1 MHLRPPL
8 ISESRL
14 PSLRR
19 ALLARLMRLANSNP
33 CRIRWYPLK
42 DKLCYHFGQADG
54 YDVQEIQAECW
65 HCVKGI
71 DHTGNECYSC
81 NNGVHHIT
89 RTALQRYVIEGFV
102 FHRPLAKIDSKEEFI
117 ELSREAETV
126 ILRRIT
132 HRYVN
137 PAASREALLWIY
149 LIMCG
154 EGRSWERL
162 WLELRCGPTYN
173 TLSLFHPLLTL
184 ATLIQYHSR
193 RAYAYR
199 LKNLLFWYHNRNSDI
214 PF

>member
-19 ALLARLMRLANSNP
+19 AVLARLMRLANSNP

-71 DHTGNECYSC
+71 CADGNECWSC
-81 NNGVHHIT
+81 NDGVHHIT
-89 RTALQRYVIEGFV
+89 RTALLRYVIEGHI
-102 FHRPLAKIDSKEEFI
+102 FHRPLARIDSKEEFI

-132 HRYVN
+132 HRPVSE
-137 PAASREALLWIY
+137 AASREALLWIY
-149 LIMCG
+149 LIMWG
-154 EGRSWERL
+154 EGRSWQHL
-162 WLELRCGPTYN
+162 WQELSGGPTFA
-173 TLSLFHPLLTL
+173 FHPLRPLLAFAKLRQTL
-184 ATLIQYHSR
+184 SFRSLRYK
-193 RAYAYR
+193 
-199 LKNLLFWYHNRNSDI
+199 LKRCLFNLQHTFDDI

>member
-19 ALLARLMRLANSNP
+19 TVLARLMRLANSNP
-33 CRIRWYPLK
+33 CRIRWYPIK
-42 DKLCYHFGQADG
+42 DKLCYLFGQADG

-71 DHTGNECYSC
+71 CADGNECWSC
-81 NNGVHHIT
+81 NDGVHHIT
-89 RTALQRYVIEGFV
+89 RTALLRYVIEGHV
-102 FHRPLAKIDSKEEFI
+102 FHRPLARIDSKEEFI

-132 HRYVN
+132 HRPVSE
-137 PAASREALLWIY
+137 AASREALLWIY
-149 LIMCG
+149 LIMWG
-154 EGRSWERL
+154 EGRSWQHL
-162 WLELRCGPTYN
+162 WMELRKGPTYN
-173 TLSLFHPLLTL
+173 TFSPFLPLLTI

-199 LKNLLFWYHNRNSDI
+199 LKNLLFWYRNHNDDI